1 MRKSYWQYIENMI
14 FYIDIQDTDSN
25 RFNKQPNNLLSYMK
39 SQKNENTGIA
49 PLRSE
54 GALHSEPT
62 KKANVLNTQFQSV
75 FTSESNINIPDKG
88 PSPHP
93 VMSNITITVQGINK
107 LLQGIHPNK
116 AIDPDNISRKIL
128 KEKSDICAEILDK
141 IFTKSLTSG
150 KVPSDWNH
158 ANIAPVYKNGDKHN
172 PANYRPISFTCISCK
187 LLEHIFSS
195 NIMKHL
201 EKNNILYNLQ
211 HGLRQNRS
219 CETQIILLIHELASQ
234 HDKNTQIDLL
244 ILDFAKAFDKV
255 PRQRLLYKLRY
266 YGISPQVTNWVKS
279 FLFKQN
285 TNSGPRKYNIR

>member
-1 MRKSYWQYIENMI
+1 MI

-107 LLQGIHPNK
+107 LLQGSK
-116 AIDPDNISRKIL
+116 QSYRSR
-128 KEKSDICAEILDK
+128 
-141 IFTKSLTSG
+141 
-150 KVPSDWNH
+150 
-158 ANIAPVYKNGDKHN
+158 
-172 PANYRPISFTCISCK
+172 
-187 LLEHIFSS
+187 
-195 NIMKHL
+195 
-201 EKNNILYNLQ
+201 Q
-211 HGLRQNRS
+211 HQ
-219 CETQIILLIHELASQ
+219 
-234 HDKNTQIDLL
+234 
-244 ILDFAKAFDKV
+244 
-255 PRQRLLYKLRY
+255 
-266 YGISPQVTNWVKS
+266 
-279 FLFKQN
+279 
-285 TNSGPRKYNIR
+285 